1 MGVSMYNKYA
11 SSFSY
16 RCSQIRVSLDSK
28 IVSRYIPKIYLN
40 FLLSWFKKKMIS
52 LFDPL
57 FIYLTAWGGYESDSQ
72 DVILVDDD
80 PPPHPAPSPLAS
92 LHKPL
97 TQREYL

>member
-16 RCSQIRVSLDSK
+16 RCSQIRVFLDSK
-28 IVSRYIPKIYLN
+28 I
-40 FLLSWFKKKMIS
+40 LLSRIKKKSS
-52 LFDPL
+52 LIHYL